1 MRKLFFSILLMTT
14 LHLMAQEVAVLKF
27 PELQK
32 KILMADA
39 DLTIF
44 NFWATWC
51 GPCLREMPHF
61 EAYSDSKNVK
71 VYFVSLDFEKDLE
84 KVRKLI
90 RDKGLKSDV
99 IFLNEQDYN
108 SYMEKVSKE
117 WSGAIPATL
126 FVSGS
131 GKKYFHEKELSKEE
145 LEQLINTYLN

>member
-1 MRKLFFSILLMTT
+1 M
-14 LHLMAQEVAVLKF
+14 KF

-32 KILMADA
+32 KMLMADA

-44 NFWATWC
+44 NFWASWC

-61 EAYSDSKNVK
+61 EAYAENERVK

-84 KVRKLI
+84 KVKKVVKDRA
-90 RDKGLKSDV
+90 LKSDV

-117 WSGAIPATL
+117 WTGAIPATL
-126 FVSGS
+126 FVSGI

-145 LEQLINTYLN
+145 LDDLIKAYLN